1 MDRAV
6 TTDTDLAERPPPGAA
21 LSKAQRSFSLSML
34 VSGIR
39 CILAYVILPFVTPLL
54 GMAPGV
60 GPGLGIVIGAVAIGA
75 NLFSMRRFWV
85 LRHPW
90 RKPITA
96 LHIGVI
102 SFLLVLVTL
111 DVIQL
116 VDRV

>member
-6 TTDTDLAERPPPGAA
+6 TTDTDLAERPAPAAA
-21 LSKAQRSFSLSML
+21 LGKAQRSFSVSML

-39 CILAYVILPFVTPLL
+39 CALAYVILPFVTPFL
-54 GMAPGV
+54 GIAPGV

-102 SFLLVLVTL
+102 VFLLVLVTL
-111 DVIQL
+111 DVAQL

>member
-6 TTDTDLAERPPPGAA
+6 TTDTDLSERPAPPAA
-21 LSKAQRSFSLSML
+21 LSNAQRSFSVSML

-39 CILAYVILPFVTPLL
+39 CVLAYVILPFVTPLL
-54 GMAPGV
+54 GIAPGV
-60 GPGLGIVIGAVAIGA
+60 GPGLGIVIGSVAIAA

-96 LHIGVI
+96 LHVGVI
-102 SFLLVLVTL
+102 SFLLVLVTIDL
-111 DVIQL
+111 AQL
-116 VDRV
+116 FDGV